1 MLFCDRLKKVEIF
14 VALAFWLT
22 VIKKYARAQVR
33 KSWLESMQI
42 EFKNVIDIYSAI
54 NIGMAVYS
62 MYQFGGLIF

>member
-42 EFKNVIDIYSAI
+42 EFKKVIDIYSAI

>member
-42 EFKNVIDIYSAI
+42 EFKKVLDIYSAI
-54 NIGMAVYS
+54 NIDMAVYS

>member
-42 EFKNVIDIYSAI
+42 EFKKVIDIYSAI
-54 NIGMAVYS
+54 NIGMAVS
-62 MYQFGGLIF
+62 LMY